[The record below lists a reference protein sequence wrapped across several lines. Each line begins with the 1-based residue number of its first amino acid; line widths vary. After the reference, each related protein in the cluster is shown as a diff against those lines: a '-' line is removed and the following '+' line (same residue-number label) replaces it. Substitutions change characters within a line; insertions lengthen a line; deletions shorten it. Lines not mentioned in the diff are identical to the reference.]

1 MYISV
6 AEHQGDTVT
15 VSFYAKGCTLDTHK
29 IRATVALRCL
39 AALTERR
46 TDLDFNTPF
55 WFGTF
60 DDGQA
65 GFVVVK
71 DREGDTRGSMRFD
84 TQQENEELHKESLI
98 ALAKLARI
106 VTRTA
111 Q

>member
-6 AEHQGDTVT
+6 VEHDGDTVT
-15 VSFYAKGCTLDTHK
+15 VSFIVKGCTLDTQK
-29 IRATVALRCL
+29 IRATVALRFMTAL
-39 AALTERR
+39 AERR
-46 TDLDFNTPF
+46 TDIDFNTPF

-60 DDGQA
+60 NEEQG

-71 DREGDTRGSMRFD
+71 DRDGDTRGSMRFD
-84 TQQENEELHKESLI
+84 TERENEELHTAAMD
-98 ALAKLARI
+98 ALAALARI